1 MDQTG
6 KRYVQALLVS
16 FWVFNIISSAP
27 LGGAIENSMSI
38 LLKRVNLISYFA
50 CLILI
55 NESPSR

>member
-6 KRYVQALLVS
+6 KRYVQALLVIS
-16 FWVFNIISSAP
+16 GVFNIISSVP

>member
-16 FWVFNIISSAP
+16 FWVFTIISSVP

-50 CLILI
+50 CPILI